1 MVVWGEFQKR
11 PKLNKFTR
19 GASIEGRRG
28 SAADCYCVLCGLPQ
42 MGIVRCAQLLRSTGC
57 LEHRSSTLQM
67 LRCSTRV
74 CSCSPTTWLARPP
87 WQRLTV
93 REVKNLRSSHGHG
106 EVRIGRDDDEAD
118 QRVGHDLQSYLSG
131 AVCPH
136 RRLPQVFM
144 ACKILTTIITRSKNG
159 YSSAR

>member
-1 MVVWGEFQKR
+1 MVWGEFQKR

-74 CSCSPTTWLARPP
+74 CSCSPTTWLAPPP
-87 WQRLTV
+87 WQ
-93 REVKNLRSSHGHG
+93 NLRSIHGHG

-118 QRVGHDLQSYLSG
+118 QRAGHDLQFYLSG

-136 RRLPQVFM
+136 RILPQVFM

-159 YSSAR
+159 YSSKTC